1 MRNFTTMF
9 NRPWKQLFRLSAGA
23 SPLPVVDAWNLFGY
37 VTACPAHCRSPSST
51 AGCVE
56 LHPALNQQAYV
67 NMPRIPLLLRRSD
80 DPATG
85 GLFLGG
91 PCLGSI
97 SRCLQVG
104 PAEVRSIQVGLAEVR
119 SLQVGPPE
127 VRSLQ
132 VGLSEARS
140 LQVGRGE
147 VRALQMGREEVR
159 SFQVGAA
166 EVRSLQVGREEVRPL
181 QVGPTEGRCLQVG
194 LAEVRPLQ
202 VDAAEARSLQV
213 GRGEVRS
220 AKVRLAEIKALKL
233 SILVPLRATAQNRK
247 HCLNIDGRLRFVRR
261 FLRSELRLAPLSVF
275 PNIGRQNLH
284 NRPVICLGRVSR
296 DSL

>member
-1 MRNFTTMF
+1 
-9 NRPWKQLFRLSAGA
+9 
-23 SPLPVVDAWNLFGY
+23 
-37 VTACPAHCRSPSST
+37 
-51 AGCVE
+51 
-56 LHPALNQQAYV
+56 
-67 NMPRIPLLLRRSD
+67 MPRIPLLLRRSD

-104 PAEVRSIQVGLAEVR
+104 PAEVRSLQVGPAEIRSLQVGPAEIRSLEVGPEEVRSLEVGLAEVR

-132 VGLSEARS
+132 VGL
-140 LQVGRGE
+140 
-147 VRALQMGREEVR
+147 
-159 SFQVGAA
+159 A
-166 EVRSLQVGREEVRPL
+166 EVRSLQVG
-181 QVGPTEGRCLQVG
+181 
-194 LAEVRPLQ
+194 
-202 VDAAEARSLQV
+202 AAEARSLQV